1 MKKLTVTNNW
11 KVMLAFAAVYIIWGS
26 TYLVILVALKNIP
39 PFLMS
44 GLRFLFA
51 GLLLLAVC
59 IQKREPWPA
68 APSLKINT
76 LCGIL
81 MLFGGTVSVTWGEQY
96 LPSSLAAIIVTSLPF
111 WFIVLDKKQWSFYF
125 SNKLIIV
132 GLLIGFAGVAVLVGF
147 DTPGHPSADADRS
160 KQVLAIL
167 GIIAG
172 GIAWS
177 GGSLLSKYKPTGNSV
192 LMNAAIQL
200 LIAGIF
206 TLLVSGI
213 VGEWNAFSFEQVH
226 ISSWMAVAYLVTFG
240 SLITY
245 LSYLWLLKVRPA
257 AQVSTYVY
265 INPVVAVV
273 LGALFM
279 NEHITWVQVLSLAII
294 LGGVLIVNRVRFKAA

>member
-1 MKKLTVTNNW
+1 MNTKTGTNNW

-51 GLLLLAVC
+51 GLLLLAIC
-59 IQKREPWPA
+59 IQKREAWPST
-68 APSLKINT
+68 PSLKINT

-111 WFIVLDKKQWSFYF
+111 WFIVLDKKQWPFYF
-125 SNKLIIV
+125 ANKLIIV

-147 DTPGHPSADADRS
+147 DKPDHPFANADRG
-160 KQVLAIL
+160 KQVLAIF
-167 GIIAG
+167 GIVAG

-177 GGSLLSKYKPTGNSV
+177 GGSLLAKYKPTGNSV
-192 LMNAAIQL
+192 LMNAATQL
-200 LIAGIF
+200 LIAGVF
-206 TLLVSGI
+206 TLIVSGI
-213 VGEWNAFSFEQVH
+213 SGEWHAFSFEQVH
-226 ISSWMAVAYLVTFG
+226 ISSWMAVLYLVTFG
-240 SLITY
+240 SLVTY
-245 LSYLWLLKVRPA
+245 LCYLWLLKVRPA

-265 INPVVAVV
+265 INPVVAVI

-279 NEHITWVQVLSLAII
+279 NEQITWVQVLSLAII
-294 LGGVLIVNRVRFKAA
+294 LGGVLLVNRVRFKAA